1 MSNPIERAPTADE
14 ARALTEKITSAL
26 EVAWDL
32 VERAYNQ
39 RVWVAL
45 GYTSWDSYCASE
57 FGAARLRVPRE
68 EQSDVVASLRQAGLS
83 TRGIAAAT
91 GMSKSSVSRAL
102 PGVPNGAPETQTPPV
117 TGTDGKKYRVVIEK
131 PATTYMTVQATT
143 IKQPPLIV
151 KPVAH
156 TVDREA
162 LQCEWS
168 DRRSSI
174 VAGGEELDYR
184 REVGTLTR
192 TVGALERLHVGE
204 WLKSNRAVLADRYR
218 DDLKAASDKLLRL
231 LAEL

>member
-32 VERAYNQ
+32 VEKAYNQ

-83 TRGIAAAT
+83 TRGIAAVT

-131 PATTYMTVQATT
+131 PATTYMTVQAKT

-151 KPVAH
+151 KPVVH
-156 TVDREA
+156 TVEREA
-162 LQCEWS
+162 IQWS
-168 DRRSSI
+168 DRRSAI
-174 VAGGEELDYR
+174 VAGGEELQYR

-204 WLKSNRAVLADRYR
+204 WLESNRAVLADRYR
-218 DDLKAASDKLLRL
+218 DDLKGASDKLLRL